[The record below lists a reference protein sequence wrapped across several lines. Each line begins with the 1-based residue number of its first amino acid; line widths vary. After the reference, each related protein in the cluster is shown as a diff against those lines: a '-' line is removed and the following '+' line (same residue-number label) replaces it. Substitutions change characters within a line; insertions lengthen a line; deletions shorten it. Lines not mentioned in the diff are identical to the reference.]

1 MGLILAKQYII
12 EEEKEKVVEEFESS
26 DVEIP
31 RATPNSL
38 NKNWIERLVNYY
50 LTLLTNTSQ
59 QSNKSHREQ

>member
-31 RATPNSL
+31 RATPNPL
-38 NKNWIERLVNYY
+38 NKSWIERLVNYY
-50 LTLLTNTSQ
+50 LILLTNTLQ